1 MKYLVT
7 GKEMKLLDQN
17 TSTNFKVPQLVL
29 MEQAAMCF
37 VRELFL
43 LVPDMKRAIVFCG
56 KGNNGADGL
65 AIARLL
71 YQKGIRVEACC
82 VKDLKTGEKQCSKE
96 FLVQEE
102 ICNAYHIPRI
112 NDLNEIIK
120 NEYDVVI
127 DAVFG
132 IGLSRNLD
140 AFYCSLFQQINQIKG
155 LHVAVDIASG
165 IDADSGQ
172 IMGEAVKCDV
182 TITFSFEKL
191 GQFLWPG
198 SDYTGKV
205 ICTPMGITNESWLGK
220 KPQTAYLEYTDL
232 TKLPKRPEHSN
243 KGTFGKLLV
252 IGGSLNM
259 AGAAILCAKA
269 AYRSGVGLVKVFTSE
284 ENRTIIQAAVP
295 EAILSTYGKRLNEEE
310 LIRDLKW
317 ADAVVLG
324 PGIGTEDISRK
335 LVSTVLSNV
344 NVPLVMDADALNI
357 ISEDINRLLLPHTDI
372 IVTPHLGE
380 MARLTGNT
388 VSWIQNHILD
398 SALAFSKQYNVTC
411 VLKDFHTITANA
423 YGLCYV
429 NLTGNNGMATAGS
442 GDVLSGVI
450 GALLAGGTES
460 ELAAAMGAMI
470 HGMAADKVV
479 EKTGKA
485 GMMAQDLID
494 GLCQMID

>member
-37 VRELFL
+37 VRELLQF
-43 LVPDMKRAIVFCG
+43 VPEMKKAIVFCG

-71 YQKGIRVEACC
+71 HQKEIAVEICC
-82 VKDLKTGEKQCSKE
+82 IKDFAADEKKCSKE
-96 FLVQEE
+96 FLMQEE
-102 ICNAYHIPRI
+102 ICNSYGIPRKT
-112 NDLNEIIK
+112 DWSEITEG
-120 NEYDVVI
+120 EYDVVI

-132 IGLSRNLD
+132 IGLSRNLN
-140 AFYCSLFQQINQIKG
+140 AFYCDFIEKINSVNA
-155 LHVAVDIASG
+155 LRVAVDIASG

-172 IMGEAVKCDV
+172 VMGAAVNCDY
-182 TITFSFEKL
+182 TITFSYEKI

-198 SDYTGKV
+198 SDYSGKV
-205 ICTPMGITNESWLGK
+205 ICAPMGITQDSWLGK
-220 KPQTAYLEYTDL
+220 KPQFAYLEAEDL
-232 TKLPKRPEHSN
+232 VNLPKRPNHSN

-252 IGGSLNM
+252 VAGSLHM
-259 AGAAILCAKA
+259 AGAVVLCAKA
-269 AYRSGVGLVKVFTSE
+269 AYRSGVGLVRVFTSE
-284 ENRTIIQAAVP
+284 ENRTIIQSTVP
-295 EAILSTYGKRLNEEE
+295 EAVLCTYGKKADEEE
-310 LIRDLKW
+310 LIKQLKW

-324 PGIGTEDISRK
+324 PGIGTDTAGQK
-335 LVSTVLSNV
+335 LVDIVLANV
-344 NVPLVMDADALNI
+344 NVPLVVDADALNI
-357 ISEDINRLLLPHTDI
+357 LAQNVNRLLLPHTDM

-388 VSWIQNHILD
+388 VSWIQNHILE
-398 SALAFSKQYNVTC
+398 SACEFAKQYNVTC

-442 GDVLSGVI
+442 GDVLAGII
-450 GALLAGGTES
+450 GALLAQGTES
-460 ELAAAMGAMI
+460 ENAAAIGVMI
-470 HGMAADKVV
+470 HGMAGDKAA
-479 EKTGKA
+479 ETTGKA
-485 GMMAQDLID
+485 GMMAGDLTD
-494 GLCQMID
+494 ALCQII